1 VTRLCQRCGK
11 AVPPG
16 GVRYAFEFRLYADY
30 DGVADPADEE
40 SFDRALAVALRDE
53 EKALDD
59 KVYLEGRAVLCP
71 ECREELLEALGLT
84 EEEGPEGEEGPGGP
98 GEGEEPADD
107 GGSDTVH

>member
-1 VTRLCQRCGK
+1 VSRICQRCGK
-11 AVPPG
+11 AVLPG

-40 SFDRALAVALRDE
+40 SFDRALATALRDE

-71 ECREELLEALGLT
+71 ECREELLEALGLA
-84 EEEGPEGEEGPGGP
+84 EEEEDDEAEGGEGGPEEAPP
-98 GEGEEPADD
+98 DDD
-107 GGSDTVH
+107 GGPDTVH